1 MTGILIGI
9 HVFLVIILIAI
20 ILVQQPRGGGLGAFF
35 GGGAQDLLGV
45 RGAPT
50 FFQKMTWGV
59 GAAIGVLAI
68 LIAIFSKTSSPGGR
82 QVIQRQNVFQV
93 VPLFSEEVQQEQ
105 TPSVTPLEQDTGKTE
120 KK

>member
-1 MTGILIGI
+1 MTGLLIAL
-9 HVFLVIILIAI
+9 HVFLVIILIVI

-50 FFQKMTWGV
+50 FFQKLTWGI
-59 GAAIGVLAI
+59 GAGIGALAI
-68 LIAIFSKTSSPGGR
+68 LIALISKTPK
-82 QVIQRQNVFQV
+82 VQRPVQGNVTYQIL
-93 VPLFSEEVQQEQ
+93 PLFSQETQEESLSLTPVQE
-105 TPSVTPLEQDTGKTE
+105 DTVKKEKTQ